1 MNDGVKAIAQGLK
14 DGGVEQIYNFPG
26 FYSHDITAAL
36 DDPRM
41 ALSERVAFAEGFGS
55 SLAGKRTV
63 VAFKNVGLNVASD
76 AFLHS
81 VIAGVRA
88 GLVLVLT
95 DDIAVWGSQES
106 QDSRHYFDFY
116 GGLWLEP
123 SSLQQAYDYA
133 YEAFDLSEKMDM
145 PVVLRLANSFFELK
159 GSFKAEG
166 KKAARSDLRPVR
178 PESFVVHPYF
188 YKKQEERLN
197 ERNKEIAR
205 WVEDSTIF
213 PKFKFE
219 TGVII
224 SGAMPYKD
232 IDHEAVDILHV
243 TTLPLPTDKINAFI
257 ESHENLIVQEDGDDY
272 IAEKVRALAN
282 TKMIKA
288 QIPKQRGTA
297 VTFTKWKRHEKFFK
311 ALAEVKEDTIVSGE
325 ITQFTVETYNTV
337 DVALSLGSAVSV
349 AIGHAEAS
357 KKFTFC
363 LSGDCSLLHEGVGI
377 IDEAVQRNV
386 KLGLVI
392 FDNHAS
398 WCTGGQP
405 PIGDVM
411 RVVENPKVKRF
422 YLDYDVATSED
433 ITEILLAMK
442 RFEGVSVLHLKVPLG
457 GLSRD
462 ED

>member
-1 MNDGVKAIAQGLK
+1 MNDGVNAIVQGLK
-14 DGGVEQIYNFPG
+14 AGGVERVYNFPG

-36 DDPRM
+36 GDPRM
-41 ALSERVAFAEGFGS
+41 ALNERVAFAEGFGS

-123 SSLQQAYDYA
+123 SNLQQAYDYA
-133 YEAFDLSEKMDM
+133 REAFNLSEKMDM

-166 KKAARSDLRPVR
+166 KEAVRNDLRPVR

-197 ERNKEIAR
+197 EKNEQIAH
-205 WVEDSTIF
+205 WVEDSTIS
-213 PKFKFE
+213 PKAQHE
-219 TGVII
+219 TGVIVA
-224 SGAMPYKD
+224 GATPYKD
-232 IDHEAVDILHV
+232 IGYEAADILHL
-243 TTLPLPTDKINAFI
+243 TALPLPIEKVRVFI
-257 ESHENLIVQEDGDDY
+257 ENHNNIVVLEDGDDY

-282 TKMIKA
+282 TKKIKA
-288 QIPKQRGTA
+288 LTPMQRGTA

-311 ALAEVKEDTIVSGE
+311 ALSEIKENTVVTGE
-325 ITQFTVETYNTV
+325 IAQFTVETY
-337 DVALSLGSAVSV
+337 DAIDAALSLGSAASV
-349 AIGHAEAS
+349 AIGHAEAGN
-357 KKFTFC
+357 KFTFC
-363 LSGDCSLLHEGVGI
+363 LSGDCSLLHEGIGI
-377 IDEAVQRNV
+377 IDEAVWRNV
-386 KLGLVI
+386 KLGLVV

-405 PIGDVM
+405 PMGDVTHIA
-411 RVVENPKVKRF
+411 ESPKIKKF
-422 YLDYDVATSED
+422 YLDYEIAEAEE

-442 RFEGVSVLHLKVPLG
+442 QFEGVSILHLKIPLG
-457 GLSRD
+457 NLSRD